1 VLWLGSATPAKQAQ
15 PCIQTHPGPVRAA
28 CRLRSVW
35 TLEPGAIMASPTSTK
50 DIAPGT
56 DKVPASPGSSA
67 PGARKR
73 PDLQNLHPNLV
84 LLTDEV
90 KFHVLGDRARSQ
102 LAARPGYYSLLVS
115 LSGMLVFAQD
125 RGLESSG
132 PRARVLMA
140 GEVISSST
148 IVDVIG
154 MISSHRWRGEFQVVT
169 GSTHFQLMIDQGLLR
184 YAASN
189 RPEDDLALWFADLVS
204 QDVARRVRKELLPGQ
219 RFEDAVVQRGLL
231 TREQLQERAES
242 LARKVFFDALTLSE
256 GKYAFVVLPSD
267 LDAPPPI
274 DLQMRIQEMLLR
286 GVERIDEVALFRR
299 RIPHGQV
306 RPYVREQP
314 GVAVDDPNQR
324 LILMQ
329 ADGERTLD
337 EIARLTGLVE
347 YECLKATHDLI
358 EAGHLELRIEEL
370 IDDYA
375 VQALLMDFDAVL
387 HNIVRFTG
395 KVERLDALRDSLRQW
410 LQSSGFM
417 NYLGEGV
424 VDSLH
429 LDPSEVC
436 DRMRMSRVEEP
447 VATLKQALFDMVSFC
462 SFVASTQM
470 PHDMALQLSEYV
482 QHALQAI
489 ADRWR

>member
-1 VLWLGSATPAKQAQ
+1 
-15 PCIQTHPGPVRAA
+15 
-28 CRLRSVW
+28 
-35 TLEPGAIMASPTSTK
+35 MASPTSTSERTSK
-50 DIAPGT
+50 AG
-56 DKVPASPGSSA
+56 KAGSG
-67 PGARKR
+67 PTTGRKR

-140 GEVISSST
+140 GEIISSST

-154 MISSHRWRGEFQVVT
+154 MISSHRWRGEFQIVT
-169 GSTHFQLMIDQGLLR
+169 GSTHFQLMIDQGVLR

-189 RPEDDLALWFADLVS
+189 RNEDDLSLWYSDLVPY
-204 QDVARRVRKELLPGQ
+204 DMVRRVRKELLPGQ
-219 RFEDAVVQRGLL
+219 RLEQALVQRGLL
-231 TREQLQERAES
+231 TQEQLQERAES
-242 LARKVFFDALTLSE
+242 LARKVFIDALTSSE

-267 LDAPPPI
+267 LDAPPPF
-274 DLQMRIQEMLLR
+274 DLQLRIQEMLLR

-324 LILMQ
+324 LILMH
-329 ADGERTLD
+329 ADGECTLD

-347 YECLKATHDLI
+347 FECLKATHELL
-358 EAGHLELRIEEL
+358 EARHLELRIEEL

-375 VQALLMDFDAVL
+375 VQALVTDFDTVL
-387 HNIVRFTG
+387 RNIVRFVG
-395 KVERLDALRDSLRQW
+395 RVDRLDALRESLRQW
-410 LQSSGFM
+410 LQSSGFIH
-417 NYLGEGV
+417 YLGEAV
-424 VDSLH
+424 VDSLQ
-429 LDPSEVC
+429 LTSDEVC
-436 DRMRMSRVEEP
+436 DRMRMSHVEEP
-447 VATLKQALFDMVSFC
+447 VHTIKQALFDMVSFC

-489 ADRWR
+489 ADRWK